1 MTRRIGRTLAAGAAM
16 LALLQGCAVTD
27 QQLGVASASPAPVV
41 APVEQQRPNVL
52 LIIADDMNT
61 RLGAYGASVAT
72 PNVDAFAAS
81 AVQFDRAYTQFPICG
96 TSRAS
101 FLTGLRPN
109 TIGRD
114 AIWERYRCTQPDIVT
129 LPEYF
134 RDHGYYSAR
143 VGKVFHQGVPSDIG
157 RDGDDDDRAWNEA
170 INPRGYDKDVEDLV
184 VNATPGLGLGRA
196 NAWLATDAG
205 DDEHTDGMVA
215 AEAIRIMR
223 ERQGQPFFLAVGFYR
238 PHVPEIVPAHWFDQY
253 PVDQV
258 QLAHETPESLTEV
271 PEAATNTDVP
281 NLGMSELQQRQMISA
296 YQAATSHMDRNFGLV
311 MAELD
316 RLGLAD
322 NTIVMFIGDHGFM
335 LGEHGQWQKTLLW
348 EESLHVPMLV
358 RAPGASRPGRVERL
372 VEMLDIYPTLVGLAG
387 LEPYARNEGRDLAP
401 LLVDHDAPWDHPAL
415 SQLYGARSVRT
426 DRWRYNEF
434 NDAAQTRQLFDHR
447 ADPGEHRNLAYLPEY
462 AATVAQLQA
471 QLPAGDVGQMRRR
484 TLMNA
489 QVPPRPGAPRSR
501 PEVNGC
507 ENLESL
513 IG

>member
-1 MTRRIGRTLAAGAAM
+1 M
-16 LALLQGCAVTD
+16 LALLQGCAA
-27 QQLGVASASPAPVV
+27 ASRDLAAASVPPAPVE
-41 APVEQQRPNVL
+41 APVEQARPNVL

-61 RLGAYGASVAT
+61 RLGAYGASVST
-72 PNVDAFAAS
+72 PNIDAFAS
-81 AVQFDRAYTQFPICG
+81 GAVRFDRAYTQFPICG

-109 TIGRD
+109 TIGPD
-114 AIWERYRCTQPDIVT
+114 AVWERYRCTQPDIVT

-134 RDHGYYSAR
+134 RQNGYYSAR
-143 VGKVFHQGVPSDIG
+143 VGKVFHQGVPNDIG
-157 RDGDDDDRAWNEA
+157 RDGDDDARAWDEA
-170 INPRGYDKDVEDLV
+170 INPRGHDKDVEDLI

-196 NAWLATDAG
+196 NAWLATNASDE
-205 DDEHTDGMVA
+205 EHTDGMVA

-223 ERQGQPFFLAVGFYR
+223 ERHDEPFFLAVGFYR
-238 PHVPEIVPAHWFDQY
+238 PHVPEVVPQHWFDQY
-253 PVDQV
+253 PVDGIR
-258 QLAHETPESLTEV
+258 LADETAESLAAV

-296 YQAATSHMDRNFGLV
+296 YQAATSQMDRNFGLV

-322 NTIVMFIGDHGFM
+322 NTIVMFIGDHGFL
-335 LGEHGQWQKTLLW
+335 LGEHGQWQKSLLW
-348 EESLHVPMLV
+348 EGAVRVPMLL
-358 RAPGASRPGRVERL
+358 RAPGASRPGHVDRL

-387 LEPYARNEGRDLAP
+387 LAPYARNEGRDLAP
-401 LLVDHDAPWDHPAL
+401 LLMDHDAAWNHPAL

-434 NDAAQTRQLFDHR
+434 TDAAQTRQLFDLQ
-447 ADPGEHRNLAYLPEY
+447 ADPAEHRNLAYDPAY
-462 AATVAQLQA
+462 AAVIVELRA
-471 QLPAGDVGQMRRR
+471 QLPAGEVGQMRRR

-489 QVPPRPGAPRSR
+489 QIPPRPGAQRAR
-501 PEVNGC
+501 PDTSGC